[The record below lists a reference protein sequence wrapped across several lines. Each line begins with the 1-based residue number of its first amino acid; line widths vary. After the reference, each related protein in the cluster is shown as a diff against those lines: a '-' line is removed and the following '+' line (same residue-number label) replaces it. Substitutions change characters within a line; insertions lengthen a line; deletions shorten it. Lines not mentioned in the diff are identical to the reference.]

1 MMKIP
6 SDAELD
12 QLWRKAF
19 GEPLPIFGAGEIV
32 VAVLAQFE
40 ARAVKELQ
48 R

>member
-1 MMKIP
+1 MMKIL

-19 GEPLPIFGAGEIV
+19 GEPLPILGAAEIV

-40 ARAVKELQ
+40 ARAGKELT